1 MQVYQQFLTDV
12 SFGLV
17 YGDGPKCRH
26 TLELLEID
34 DSHTLAFVVN
44 AAFLNVDCFKIRL
57 EAGGE
62 TKVDVLF
69 LGVSERTQDF
79 GK

>member
-1 MQVYQQFLTDV
+1 MTDV

-17 YGDGPKCRH
+17 YGDGPKSRH
-26 TLELLEID
+26 TLKLLEVNH
-34 DSHTLAFVVN
+34 SHTLAFVVN
-44 AAFLNVDCFKIRL
+44 AAFLNVDCFEIRL

-69 LGVSERTQDF
+69 LSMGERTQDF

>member
-1 MQVYQQFLTDV
+1 M
-12 SFGLV
+12 
-17 YGDGPKCRH
+17 
-26 TLELLEID
+26 ELLEVN

-44 AAFLNVDCFKIRL
+44 AAFLNVDCFEIRL

-69 LGVSERTQDF
+69 LSMGERTQDF

>member
-1 MQVYQQFLTDV
+1 MTDV

-17 YGDGPKCRH
+17 YGDGPKSRH
-26 TLELLEID
+26 TLELLEVN
-34 DSHTLAFVVN
+34 DSHTLALVVN
-44 AAFLNVDCFKIRL
+44 AAFLNVDCFEIRL
-57 EAGGE
+57 EAGSE

-69 LGVSERTQDF
+69 LGVGERTQDF

>member
-1 MQVYQQFLTDV
+1 MADI
-12 SFGLV
+12 SFVLV
-17 YGDGPKCRH
+17 YSDGPKCRH
-26 TLELLEID
+26 TLELLEVD

-44 AAFLNVDCFKIRL
+44 AALLNVDCFEIRL

-69 LGVSERTQDF
+69 LGVGERTQDF